1 MKATLVSKESTEA
14 KFTMEFTAEEFENAV
29 IDVYKKE
36 KDKFMIDGFRKGKAP
51 RSIIE
56 KHYGE
61 SVFFEDAIN
70 NLFSLQYPIAL
81 DQLELDVIDYPKAEF
96 GELKKGEGF
105 EVTVTVATYPEFEV
119 KDYKGV
125 EIEEVSAEV
134 TDEDVDKEI
143 NEMAKRNSRMVEV
156 DRPAQDGDTVL
167 IDYEGWVGDE
177 QFDGGTAERQ
187 PLKLGSGTFIP
198 GFEEQLIGAVKDEQR
213 DVKVTFPEEYHAE
226 DLAGKEA
233 VFKCKVHEIK
243 EQELPAIDDDFVKD
257 VSEFDTLDELKADTR
272 EKLAA
277 SKKDQAENSMKNSVI
292 EAVFNA
298 NDIDVPAPLVEQ
310 EIDSQ
315 IGQFDQQLRAQGM
328 DLQTYMQYLGKN
340 PDEFRDDIREEA
352 RKKVKTQM
360 LVSAVADQEEVE
372 VSEDELN
379 AEIEKMAQQ
388 YGMEKDKLVEMLGM
402 QNLAM
407 IRGDLKARK
416 AVDIMYENAV
426 KKPAADKAE
435 DAE

>member
-1 MKATLVSKESTEA
+1 MKATLVSKESNEA

-167 IDYEGWVGDE
+167 IDYEGWVGDV

-198 GFEEQLIGAVKDEQR
+198 GFEEQLIGASKDDDVE
-213 DVKVTFPEEYHAE
+213 VKVTFPEEYHAE

>member
-167 IDYEGWVGDE
+167 IDYEGWVGDV

-298 NDIDVPAPLVEQ
+298 NDIE
-310 EIDSQ
+310 